1 MISDHTILG
10 TLMIIYCFLHSA
22 LATTAI
28 KKAFTKATGWSQA
41 AYRLVYNLFAIL
53 SLAGIIIFL
62 IIINSVLLYKPGI
75 TGYMISVFLG
85 ISGIMYMAVCIIK
98 YFRQMSGIWREAQNK
113 RLEVSGI
120 HRFVRHPL
128 YSATFLFLIA
138 IAGAFPFLSI
148 VLVIAIIIVYTLIGI
163 HFEEIKLVHQFGE
176 DYIRYKKD
184 TPMLIPGWKKKVP
197 V

>member
-1 MISDHTILG
+1 
-10 TLMIIYCFLHSA
+10 MIIYCFLHSA
-22 LATTAI
+22 LATTAS
-28 KKAFTKATGWSQA
+28 KRVFTKATGWPQA
-41 AYRLVYNLFAIL
+41 VYRLLYNLFAIFT
-53 SLAGIIIFL
+53 LAGIIVFL
-62 IIINSVLLYKPGI
+62 ISINSVLLYKPGI
-75 TGYMISVFLG
+75 PGYMISVFLC
-85 ISGIMYMAVCIIK
+85 ISGLMCMAVCIIK
-98 YFRQMSGIWREAQNK
+98 YFRQMSGLWREAQNK

-148 VLVIAIIIVYTLIGI
+148 ISVIAIMIIYTLIGI
-163 HFEEIKLVHQFGE
+163 HFEEIKLVHRFGE
-176 DYIRYKKD
+176 DYIRYQQD